1 MDNNFIVEFIKIIS
15 DNRNKEFEK
24 FNFKYEDKIID
35 KKKICENPM
44 EFKKYSL
51 DIKKQSLINK
61 NKPGNIQK
69 KNYEDNNDNVDIL
82 EDDIFNNSNNVN
94 NSKIDN
100 VKLDIEKIDIDTK
113 KKLIYNYLD
122 LKNIKLDENNLNKI
136 EIIINDVDVNLKK
149 YISISKIYQNIT
161 KISFIKKLEDGS
173 YIVDLNIPKTR
184 KSKNVFFK

>member
-35 KKKICENPM
+35 KKKISENPM
-44 EFKKYSL
+44 EFKKYSI

-61 NKPGNIQK
+61 NKPGNILK
-69 KNYEDNNDNVDIL
+69 KNYEDNNENIDIL
-82 EDDIFNNSNNVN
+82 EDDIFNNINND

-100 VKLDIEKIDIDTK
+100 VKLDIEKVDIDTK
-113 KKLIYNYLD
+113 KILIYNYLD
-122 LKNIKLDENNLNKI
+122 LKNIKLDENNLSKI
-136 EIIINDVDVNLKK
+136 ETIINDPDVSLKK

-161 KISFIKKLEDGS
+161 KISFVKKLEDGS
-173 YIVDLNIPKTR
+173 YIVDLNIPKTKR
-184 KSKNVFFK
+184 SKNVFFK